1 MNLRIVEDT
10 DDLLLLKLTGSLDLS
25 GGRKSKPLFCSR
37 DLGQTTGHLGFFTS
51 NLSCLVRNE
60 NAL

>member
-25 GGRKSKPLFCSR
+25 GGRKSKPLF
-37 DLGQTTGHLGFFTS
+37 LLT
-51 NLSCLVRNE
+51 
-60 NAL
+60 